1 MGRIKQMWRD
11 NGSWAVRGRARS
23 GRAAL
28 TIAVCVAAAVA
39 FAAAVTAGT
48 RASAADDVFQ
58 QAVNY
63 VFTGR
68 VDPPESL
75 TIIDRKNCVVEMQD
89 PRFKRYARYYLGR
102 FKLDAARFN
111 KRYSG
116 PRAVYDIDVQGDDVI
131 LEYLAPDKTTVLQ
144 AYKSAQI
151 ALPGDFD
158 STQKA
163 LKIISDSCKAEGPK
177 APF

>member
-1 MGRIKQMWRD
+1 MWSD
-11 NGSWAVRGRARS
+11 DGSWAMRGRTQS
-23 GRAAL
+23 GKGPL
-28 TIAVCVAAAVA
+28 TIALCLTAVGVASVLA
-39 FAAAVTAGT
+39 TT
-48 RASAADDVFQ
+48 SRASAGADVFQ

-68 VDPPESL
+68 IDPPDALE
-75 TIIDRKNCVVEMQD
+75 IIDRKNCVVGMQD
-89 PRFKRYARYYLGR
+89 PRFNRYTRYYLSR
-102 FKLDAARFN
+102 FKLDAARIN

-116 PRAVYDIDVQGDDVI
+116 SRAVYDLDVQGDDVI
-131 LEYLAPDKTTVLQ
+131 LEYLATDKKTVLQ

-151 ALPGDFD
+151 SLPGEFD

-163 LKIISDSCKAEGPK
+163 LKIISDSCKSEGAK